1 MDYSSIVRSS
11 LPHHTTHGLRR
22 AVDNHV
28 AKGRVAE
35 KAKGDFRFD
44 HGYITKFNLVFWFD
58 INKIRLKILLR
69 MIFVV
74 AFQEGARVG
83 H

>member
-1 MDYSSIVRSS
+1 MTERRLVDYSSIVRSS

-35 KAKGDFRFD
+35 KAKGDFRFENN
-44 HGYITKFNLVFWFD
+44 YIIKFNLIFWFD
-58 INKIRLKILLR
+58 IIRI
-69 MIFVV
+69 
-74 AFQEGARVG
+74 
-83 H
+83 